1 MKRIQM
7 IGTQRSGSNLLRVML
22 HQHPDISA
30 PHPPHLLKTFYPLLQ
45 GYGDLSI
52 DYHFIR
58 LTGDMIKWVKL
69 NPVIWEGFN
78 PSVEEIVSGCS
89 KRTIFQISKAIYDWE
104 AAAHGKSVWVC
115 KSMTNYEFVD
125 QFESEKIV
133 DFYIFLYRDG
143 RDVALSFQKAIV
155 GPKTAYHCAKQWS
168 EDQLAS
174 LKIKEEMGSKVI
186 SVSYEELIDEPLK
199 VVQRIFQEMGMRA
212 PIDVLSFPDSE
223 ESKHT
228 ADAGEMWKNVTKPV
242 ISSNK
247 MKWVTEMP
255 YEDRLIYESVAG
267 EALRSLGYQTLNHS
281 HAAPAFFSAVQ
292 IAEIELKEKQLR
304 EEARR
309 RTPQRDLDL
318 RRGQDEF
325 LQQLKQYKSA

>member
-30 PHPPHLLKTFYPLLQ
+30 PHPPHLLKTFYPLLSH
-45 GYGDLSI
+45 YGDLSVERN
-52 DYHFIR
+52 FSR
-58 LTGDMIKWVKL
+58 LVDDMIKWVKL

-78 PSVEEIVSGCS
+78 PTVEEIVSGCS
-89 KRTIFQISKAIYDWE
+89 KRTIFQISKSIYDWE
-104 AAAHGKSVWVC
+104 ASFQGKSVWVC
-115 KSMTNYEFVD
+115 KSMTNYEFVN
-125 QFESEKIV
+125 QFESEKIF
-133 DFYIFLYRDG
+133 DHYIFLYRDG

-155 GPKTAYHCAKQWS
+155 GPKTAYYCAKQWS

-174 LKIKEEMGSKVI
+174 LKVRDQLGKKVI
-186 SVSYEELIDEPLK
+186 SASYEELIEQPLK
-199 VVQRIFQEMGMRA
+199 VVQRIFHEMGMRA
-212 PIDVLSFPDSE
+212 PKDVLSFPDSE

-247 MKWVTEMP
+247 LKWVNEMP
-255 YEDRLIYESVAG
+255 YEDQLIYKSVAG
-267 EALRSLGYQTLNHS
+267 EALRALGYQTLS
-281 HAAPAFFSAVQ
+281 YTDVVPDAFSASQ
-292 IAEIELKEKQLR
+292 IAEIELREKQLR

-309 RTPQRDLDL
+309 RTPKKDLDL

-325 LQQLKQYKSA
+325 LQQLKRYKPA